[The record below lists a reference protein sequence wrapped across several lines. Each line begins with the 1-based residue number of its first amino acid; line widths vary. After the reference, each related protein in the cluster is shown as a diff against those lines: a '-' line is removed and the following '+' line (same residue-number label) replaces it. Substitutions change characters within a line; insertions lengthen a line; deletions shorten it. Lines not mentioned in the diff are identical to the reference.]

1 MQEAKLKE
9 RKKVR
14 ERKAEEK
21 GEKEETVKV
30 EVEKTEEVVEE
41 REERAEIEAESLK
54 LPQIPSL
61 KVEEFKGIR
70 AKSLIFLIEKPK
82 VERIE
87 RKISKVS
94 IRVKE
99 FNGVQ
104 ANVSFNFT
112 LPEIRAKITE
122 IKVPVLVPKQFHE
135 LKAREVAF
143 KRELPE
149 ISVSRRQIFVPN
161 VRVKKFL
168 AIERKSDSLNSHVL
182 LKKEVGREK
191 EREEVREVEEVTAE
205 ERAVTEETAKASA
218 EAEEVEEHEITD
230 FFEFLLGE
238 GASKISAGKPICVIV
253 ERTKE
258 NIEEV
263 VAVLCR
269 EIYREQRGGKPTPI
283 YKRTVEE
290 LRREWDALVER
301 KLIIVEEVSG
311 KNEEIE
317 MLREMLKGFFSQE
330 MGFLILVSE
339 NPAELEDEI
348 RKIEP
353 SANII
358 TVGLP
363 PEIEHRRDEI
373 LRCIRGKES
382 GIEVGSFGEEF
393 KRSVEIFDE
402 ELRKYLNY
410 GKAPLELKRDWDR
423 LMACSPESEK
433 EASEEHSAMKAFVW
447 LYEWK
452 KHGKREI
459 PELETE
465 DRGTDVRIGDKNYEV
480 ETLFGVGD
488 VISKLTSKIKKYS
501 KGEKVYFVFRNLDI
515 LRNLK
520 SLSSFKKDWRK
531 ADYDVECFGFDFAA
545 GELVPLEA
553 FERLKGGA
561 NIKDKDKRE
570 E

>member
-14 ERKAEEK
+14 ERKAEGR

-30 EVEKTEEVVEE
+30 EVEKTEAVAEGRGEE
-41 REERAEIEAESLK
+41 AEKEAESLK

-94 IRVKE
+94 IRTKE
-99 FNGVQ
+99 FNGVR

-149 ISVSRRQIFVPN
+149 ISVSRRKIFVPN
-161 VRVKKFL
+161 VRVKEFL
-168 AIERKSDSLNSHVL
+168 AIKRKSISLNSHVL
-182 LKKEVGREK
+182 LKKEVGREERE
-191 EREEVREVEEVTAE
+191 EREEVREKAE
-205 ERAVTEETAKASA
+205 ERAVTEETAEASA
-218 EAEEVEEHEITD
+218 EAEAVEEHEITD

-258 NIEEV
+258 KIEEV

-269 EIYREQRGGKPTPI
+269 EIYRERRGGKPTPI

-301 KLIIVEEVSG
+301 KLIIVE
-311 KNEEIE
+311 
-317 MLREMLKGFFSQE
+317 R
-330 MGFLILVSE
+330 SE
-339 NPAELEDEI
+339 
-348 RKIEP
+348 RKE
-353 SANII
+353 
-358 TVGLP
+358 
-363 PEIEHRRDEI
+363 
-373 LRCIRGKES
+373 
-382 GIEVGSFGEEF
+382 
-393 KRSVEIFDE
+393 
-402 ELRKYLNY
+402 
-410 GKAPLELKRDWDR
+410 
-423 LMACSPESEK
+423 
-433 EASEEHSAMKAFVW
+433 
-447 LYEWK
+447 
-452 KHGKREI
+452 
-459 PELETE
+459 
-465 DRGTDVRIGDKNYEV
+465 
-480 ETLFGVGD
+480 
-488 VISKLTSKIKKYS
+488 
-501 KGEKVYFVFRNLDI
+501 
-515 LRNLK
+515 
-520 SLSSFKKDWRK
+520 
-531 ADYDVECFGFDFAA
+531 
-545 GELVPLEA
+545 
-553 FERLKGGA
+553 
-561 NIKDKDKRE
+561 
-570 E
+570 

>member
-1 MQEAKLKE
+1 MC
-9 RKKVR
+9 
-14 ERKAEEK
+14 
-21 GEKEETVKV
+21 
-30 EVEKTEEVVEE
+30 
-41 REERAEIEAESLK
+41 
-54 LPQIPSL
+54 
-61 KVEEFKGIR
+61 IR
-70 AKSLIFLIEKPK
+70 D
-82 VERIE
+82 R
-87 RKISKVS
+87 
-94 IRVKE
+94 
-99 FNGVQ
+99 
-104 ANVSFNFT
+104 
-112 LPEIRAKITE
+112 
-122 IKVPVLVPKQFHE
+122 
-135 LKAREVAF
+135 
-143 KRELPE
+143 
-149 ISVSRRQIFVPN
+149 
-161 VRVKKFL
+161 
-168 AIERKSDSLNSHVL
+168 
-182 LKKEVGREK
+182 
-191 EREEVREVEEVTAE
+191 
-205 ERAVTEETAKASA
+205 
-218 EAEEVEEHEITD
+218 
-230 FFEFLLGE
+230 
-238 GASKISAGKPICVIV
+238 CVIV

-258 NIEEV
+258 KIEEV

-269 EIYREQRGGKPTPI
+269 EIYRERRGGKPTPI

-301 KLIIVEEVSG
+301 KLIIVEKVSG
-311 KNEEIE
+311 KKEEIE
-317 MLREMLKGFFSQE
+317 MLREMLKGFFSQD

-348 RKIEP
+348 RKIEL

-363 PEIEHRRDEI
+363 PEIEHCRDEI
-373 LRCIRGKES
+373 LRCIRGKKS
-382 GIEVGSFGEEF
+382 GTEEARGFGEAKSFGEEF

-410 GKAPLELKRDWDR
+410 EKAPLELKRDWDR

-447 LYEWK
+447 LYEWE

-480 ETLFGVGD
+480 ETLFVVGD

-520 SLSSFKKDWRK
+520 SLSSFKRDWKK

-553 FERLKGGA
+553 FVRLKGGA

>member
-14 ERKAEEK
+14 ERKAEGR

-30 EVEKTEEVVEE
+30 EKTEVVAEGR
-41 REERAEIEAESLK
+41 REEAEKEAESLK

-87 RKISKVS
+87 REISKVS
-94 IRVKE
+94 IRAKE
-99 FNGVQ
+99 FNGVR
-104 ANVSFNFT
+104 ANISFNFT
-112 LPEIRAKITE
+112 LPKIRAKITE

-135 LKAREVAF
+135 LKTREVAF

-149 ISVSRRQIFVPN
+149 ISVSQRKIFVPN

-182 LKKEVGREK
+182 LKKEVGRE
-191 EREEVREVEEVTAE
+191 EQEEVREKTEG
-205 ERAVTEETAKASA
+205 RAVTEKTAEASA
-218 EAEEVEEHEITD
+218 EAEAVEEHEITD

-258 NIEEV
+258 KIEEV

-269 EIYREQRGGKPTPI
+269 EIYRERKGGKPTPI

-311 KNEEIE
+311 KKEEIE
-317 MLREMLKGFFSQE
+317 MLREMLKGFFSQD

-339 NPAELEDEI
+339 NPAELEDKI
-348 RKIEP
+348 RGIEP

-373 LRCIRGKES
+373 LRCIRGKKS

-393 KRSVEIFDE
+393 KRSVEMFDE

-410 GKAPLELKRDWDR
+410 EKAPLELKRDWDR

-501 KGEKVYFVFRNLDI
+501 SGEKVYFVFRNLDI

-520 SLSSFKKDWRK
+520 SLSSFKRDWEK
-531 ADYDVECFGFDFAA
+531 AGYDVECFGFDFAA

-553 FERLKGGA
+553 FVRLKGGA

>member
-1 MQEAKLKE
+1 
-9 RKKVR
+9 
-14 ERKAEEK
+14 
-21 GEKEETVKV
+21 
-30 EVEKTEEVVEE
+30 
-41 REERAEIEAESLK
+41 
-54 LPQIPSL
+54 
-61 KVEEFKGIR
+61 
-70 AKSLIFLIEKPK
+70 
-82 VERIE
+82 
-87 RKISKVS
+87 
-94 IRVKE
+94 
-99 FNGVQ
+99 
-104 ANVSFNFT
+104 
-112 LPEIRAKITE
+112 
-122 IKVPVLVPKQFHE
+122 
-135 LKAREVAF
+135 
-143 KRELPE
+143 
-149 ISVSRRQIFVPN
+149 
-161 VRVKKFL
+161 
-168 AIERKSDSLNSHVL
+168 
-182 LKKEVGREK
+182 
-191 EREEVREVEEVTAE
+191 
-205 ERAVTEETAKASA
+205 
-218 EAEEVEEHEITD
+218 
-230 FFEFLLGE
+230 
-238 GASKISAGKPICVIV
+238 
-253 ERTKE
+253 
-258 NIEEV
+258 
-263 VAVLCR
+263 VLCR
-269 EIYREQRGGKPTPI
+269 EIYRERKGGEPTPI
-283 YKRTVEE
+283 YKKTVEE

-301 KLIIVEEVSG
+301 KLIIVEKVSG
-311 KNEEIE
+311 KKEEIE
-317 MLREMLKGFFSQE
+317 MLRKMLKGFFSQE

-339 NPAELEDEI
+339 NPAELEDRI

-410 GKAPLELKRDWDR
+410 EKAPLELKRDWDR

-501 KGEKVYFVFRNLDI
+501 SGEKVYFVFRNLDI

-520 SLSSFKKDWRK
+520 SLSSFKRDWKK
-531 ADYDVECFGFDFAA
+531 AGYDVKCFGFDFAA

-553 FERLKGGA
+553 FVSSVLKKERTR
-561 NIKDKDKRE
+561 N
-570 E
+570 

>member
-1 MQEAKLKE
+1 
-9 RKKVR
+9 
-14 ERKAEEK
+14 
-21 GEKEETVKV
+21 
-30 EVEKTEEVVEE
+30 
-41 REERAEIEAESLK
+41 
-54 LPQIPSL
+54 
-61 KVEEFKGIR
+61 
-70 AKSLIFLIEKPK
+70 
-82 VERIE
+82 
-87 RKISKVS
+87 
-94 IRVKE
+94 
-99 FNGVQ
+99 
-104 ANVSFNFT
+104 
-112 LPEIRAKITE
+112 
-122 IKVPVLVPKQFHE
+122 
-135 LKAREVAF
+135 
-143 KRELPE
+143 
-149 ISVSRRQIFVPN
+149 
-161 VRVKKFL
+161 
-168 AIERKSDSLNSHVL
+168 
-182 LKKEVGREK
+182 
-191 EREEVREVEEVTAE
+191 
-205 ERAVTEETAKASA
+205 
-218 EAEEVEEHEITD
+218 
-230 FFEFLLGE
+230 LGE

-258 NIEEV
+258 KIEEV

-269 EIYREQRGGKPTPI
+269 EIYRERRGGKPTPI

-363 PEIEHRRDEI
+363 PEIEHRREEI

-402 ELRKYLNY
+402 ELRKYLNH

-433 EASEEHSAMKAFVW
+433 GASEEHSAMKAFVW
-447 LYEWK
+447 LYEWE
-452 KHGKREI
+452 KHGKRKI

-501 KGEKVYFVFRNLDI
+501 RGEKVYFVFRNLDI

-520 SLSSFKKDWRK
+520 SLSSFKRDWKK
-531 ADYDVECFGFDFAA
+531 AGYDVKCFGFDFAA

-553 FERLKGGA
+553 FVRLKVGA

>member
-9 RKKVR
+9 RKKER
-14 ERKAEEK
+14 ERKAEGR

-30 EVEKTEEVVEE
+30 EVEKTRKRGE
-41 REERAEIEAESLK
+41 EAEEEAELSK

-61 KVEEFKGIR
+61 KVGEFKGIR
-70 AKSLIFLIEKPK
+70 AKSLIFLIKKPK

-94 IRVKE
+94 IRTKE
-99 FNGVQ
+99 FNEVQ

-122 IKVPVLVPKQFHE
+122 IKVPVLVPKQFHK

-143 KRELPE
+143 KMELPE
-149 ISVSRRQIFVPN
+149 ISVSQRQIFVPN

-168 AIERKSDSLNSHVL
+168 AIERKNIPLDPHV
-182 LKKEVGREK
+182 KVK
-191 EREEVREVEEVTAE
+191 EREEQEEVRKKTAE
-205 ERAVTEETAKASA
+205 ASA
-218 EAEEVEEHEITD
+218 EAEAVEEHEITD

-258 NIEEV
+258 KIEEV

-269 EIYREQRGGKPTPI
+269 EIYRERRGGKPTPI

-311 KNEEIE
+311 KKEEIE
-317 MLREMLKGFFSQE
+317 MLREMLKGFFSQD
-330 MGFLILVSE
+330 MGFLILVSGIPE
-339 NPAELEDEI
+339 ELEDEI
-348 RKIEP
+348 RGIEP

-358 TVGLP
+358 KVDLP
-363 PEIEHRRDEI
+363 PEIEYRRDEI

-382 GIEVGSFGEEF
+382 GTEEARGFGEAKSFGEEF

-410 GKAPLELKRDWDR
+410 EKAPLELKRDWDR
-423 LMACSPESEK
+423 LMACSPESER

-447 LYEWK
+447 LYEWE
-452 KHGKREI
+452 KHGKRKI

-501 KGEKVYFVFRNLDI
+501 NGEKVYFVFRNLDI

-520 SLSSFKKDWRK
+520 SLLSFKMDWK
-531 ADYDVECFGFDFAA
+531 EAGYDVECFGFDFAA

-553 FERLKGGA
+553 FVSSVLKKERRR
-561 NIKDKDKRE
+561 N
-570 E
+570 